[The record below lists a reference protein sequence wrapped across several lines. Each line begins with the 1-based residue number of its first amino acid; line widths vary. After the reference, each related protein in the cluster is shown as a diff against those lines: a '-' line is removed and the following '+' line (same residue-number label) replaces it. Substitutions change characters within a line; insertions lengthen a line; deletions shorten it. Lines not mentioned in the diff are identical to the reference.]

1 MMQNFKR
8 KDVLCRKK
16 KIKIKITVFV
26 FWAIIIGSA
35 LWYGRAF
42 SYNDTITHPSLTGN
56 VAKVYNANFEQ
67 KLTDQE
73 INWLKL
79 GSIQEDTPPRWL
91 NHFYDSNTEQGLW
104 GNFSSKQWAQD
115 SWTQSLAL
123 GGNQTWQKAIEAY
136 AKNDKKAAFVAL
148 GHVLHLLED
157 ATVPAH
163 TRLDAHPE
171 GDPYESY
178 AVDKIGKNINFNVTP
193 ITVKKL
199 NEAFNILAN
208 YSSKYFLSED
218 TIKYESLQNEEV
230 IIEKIG
236 INKFIEYIKG
246 VDDSGRNFHLV
257 LIEGSYFNK
266 NYITN
271 DNSVHSDYFSLL
283 APKAI
288 SYGAGTIK
296 LFFDEAEK
304 RKKEEENKSWW
315 QKLKEKASGWLE
327 SLTSSNLISGI
338 GNVVLN
344 ETENDNDSAPSE
356 AKPSEVPTS
365 PSTSQGGPGGGA
377 DEPAGNSAAG
387 NIGIGQYSLP
397 SNTVVAQD
405 KIIVKLPANTVMAQ
419 EKTGGDIIIKEITP
433 DDADIPSAIVEE
445 VNPSQ
450 LTLPKPSPT
459 PSASPLVSLPGSG
472 SAPTPSPSPDSGA
485 DTTAPETSITSAP
498 AATVATTTAVF
509 IFTSSESSSTFGCQ
523 LDGAATSSCSSPQ
536 EYNNLSEVNHNF
548 KVSATDAA
556 GNQDLTPAEHS
567 WVVDLTAPQL
577 SNIASTTSRTAAS
590 ISWTAS
596 ETGIFQIAYG
606 TSTDYDLTSAT
617 TSASNLTLT
626 VLLPNTEYHFK
637 ILAQDSL
644 ANATTTGDN
653 IFTTTA
659 QAENVIISEIKI
671 GNVGEADDEW
681 IELYNPTNA
690 DIDLESLPLKLHI
703 RNSVGTDNNKIIN
716 FTRSVI
722 PAKGFFLLASATNYT
737 GGVPADATY
746 STSGIKLVS
755 NGGIYISMSAAS
767 STNVIDQVGWGSQ
780 PFDGYEN
787 TAFTDNPSS
796 VQSLERKANATS
808 SKELLVNGVHQ
819 WLGNGYDSDNNSQDF
834 VLQTSPNPQNSLML
848 TEPLTSLPN
857 LMTASAWPT
866 WQKDLAR
873 TGQTS
878 AVSLA
883 TSTMVTKWATSTV
896 ATKEFNSRPVLDSS
910 GNIYIGRADGLA
922 KYSSDGNLIWLYS
935 PSTNVVE
942 KAVYTPPLIASDG
955 TIYFR
960 GAWGLYAVNQDGQ
973 LRWKYAL
980 SGTGGNYAALAI
992 LSDGT
997 IITQSAE
1004 EIMAINQ
1011 DATLKWIFD
1020 PGRAMSSSNSIG
1032 AFVIDPADN
1041 IYVTVDNYIYALDK
1055 NKTKLWEK
1063 SYGTGYT
1070 SLALG
1075 ADNLLYVSTATS
1087 TSPKGGLYA
1096 LEAGSGIVKWADA
1109 QWIGFNNKAYLP
1121 PVIDSANKIY
1131 TLMFFTDNTRNL
1143 RLYSATSSAVNIPDW
1158 VTENSA
1164 INSVN
1169 LAAPILT
1176 SDGKIYLANQNFL
1189 KVFDAAS
1196 GELDGFF
1203 NSGDN
1208 SFYLYFGAVGSDGV
1222 IYAASNLSLYAIDDN

>member
-1 MMQNFKR
+1 
-8 KDVLCRKK
+8 
-16 KIKIKITVFV
+16 
-26 FWAIIIGSA
+26 
-35 LWYGRAF
+35 
-42 SYNDTITHPSLTGN
+42 
-56 VAKVYNANFEQ
+56 
-67 KLTDQE
+67 
-73 INWLKL
+73 
-79 GSIQEDTPPRWL
+79 
-91 NHFYDSNTEQGLW
+91 
-104 GNFSSKQWAQD
+104 
-115 SWTQSLAL
+115 
-123 GGNQTWQKAIEAY
+123 
-136 AKNDKKAAFVAL
+136 
-148 GHVLHLLED
+148 
-157 ATVPAH
+157 
-163 TRLDAHPE
+163 
-171 GDPYESY
+171 
-178 AVDKIGKNINFNVTP
+178 
-193 ITVKKL
+193 
-199 NEAFNILAN
+199 
-208 YSSKYFLSED
+208 
-218 TIKYESLQNEEV
+218 
-230 IIEKIG
+230 
-236 INKFIEYIKG
+236 
-246 VDDSGRNFHLV
+246 
-257 LIEGSYFNK
+257 
-266 NYITN
+266 
-271 DNSVHSDYFSLL
+271 
-283 APKAI
+283 
-288 SYGAGTIK
+288 
-296 LFFDEAEK
+296 
-304 RKKEEENKSWW
+304 
-315 QKLKEKASGWLE
+315 
-327 SLTSSNLISGI
+327 
-338 GNVVLN
+338 
-344 ETENDNDSAPSE
+344 
-356 AKPSEVPTS
+356 
-365 PSTSQGGPGGGA
+365 
-377 DEPAGNSAAG
+377 
-387 NIGIGQYSLP
+387 
-397 SNTVVAQD
+397 
-405 KIIVKLPANTVMAQ
+405 
-419 EKTGGDIIIKEITP
+419 
-433 DDADIPSAIVEE
+433 
-445 VNPSQ
+445 
-450 LTLPKPSPT
+450 
-459 PSASPLVSLPGSG
+459 
-472 SAPTPSPSPDSGA
+472 
-485 DTTAPETSITSAP
+485 
-498 AATVATTTAVF
+498 
-509 IFTSSESSSTFGCQ
+509 
-523 LDGAATSSCSSPQ
+523 
-536 EYNNLSEVNHNF
+536 
-548 KVSATDAA
+548 
-556 GNQDLTPAEHS
+556 
-567 WVVDLTAPQL
+567 
-577 SNIASTTSRTAAS
+577 
-590 ISWTAS
+590 
-596 ETGIFQIAYG
+596 
-606 TSTDYDLTSAT
+606 
-617 TSASNLTLT
+617 
-626 VLLPNTEYHFK
+626 
-637 ILAQDSL
+637 
-644 ANATTTGDN
+644 
-653 IFTTTA
+653 
-659 QAENVIISEIKI
+659 
-671 GNVGEADDEW
+671 
-681 IELYNPTNA
+681 
-690 DIDLESLPLKLHI
+690 
-703 RNSVGTDNNKIIN
+703 
-716 FTRSVI
+716 
-722 PAKGFFLLASATNYT
+722 
-737 GGVPADATY
+737 
-746 STSGIKLVS
+746 
-755 NGGIYISMSAAS
+755 
-767 STNVIDQVGWGSQ
+767 
-780 PFDGYEN
+780 
-787 TAFTDNPSS
+787 
-796 VQSLERKANATS
+796 
-808 SKELLVNGVHQ
+808 
-819 WLGNGYDSDNNSQDF
+819 
-834 VLQTSPNPQNSLML
+834 ML